1 MLKWLIFIF
10 FILGGGARRVEASA
24 PTDIPTCSFKNM
36 PPLRRVHQICPAP
49 TRERGIWPPMDDEEA
64 KFLLEDEHE
73 KVGQPLS
80 FPPPLFVYFRA
91 FAVLVSIGTT
101 APVAL
106 PRALVYMQSARL

>member
-1 MLKWLIFIF
+1 MLKWLIFW
-10 FILGGGARRVEASA
+10 GGTKSGSVCTNRYTYVLFL
-24 PTDIPTCSFKNM
+24 IHM
-36 PPLRRVHQICPAP
+36 PPAQTKPFCPAT

-64 KFLLEDEHE
+64 QFLLEDEHE

-80 FPPPLFVYFRA
+80 LPPPLFVYFRA

-106 PRALVYMQSARL
+106 PRALVYMHSARL